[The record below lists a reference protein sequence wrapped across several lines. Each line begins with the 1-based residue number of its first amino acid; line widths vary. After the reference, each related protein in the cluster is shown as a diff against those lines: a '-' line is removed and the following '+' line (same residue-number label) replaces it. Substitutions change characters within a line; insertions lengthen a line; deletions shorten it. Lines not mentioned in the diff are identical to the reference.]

1 MLYPQTATVNHS
13 YIEESRL
20 VDKVFKKH
28 LMNLEKSNLELTE
41 NKVRL
46 QTDTLIL
53 ISADSDLVPTVEFIK
68 EHFPE
73 KLIKV
78 CFPPCR

>member
-28 LMNLEKSNLELTE
+28 VMNLEKSNLELTE

-46 QTDTLIL
+46 HSHITLKCL
-53 ISADSDLVPTVEFIK
+53 
-68 EHFPE
+68 
-73 KLIKV
+73 
-78 CFPPCR
+78 